1 MRRKSL
7 KVAAMVVMAGTML
20 QFGGCLG
27 GAARLFGT
35 GLIGGAGFTLG
46 GSLNALL
53 GLDTLFAAPAA
64 E

>member
-20 QFGGCLG
+20 QFGGCIG
-27 GAARLFGT
+27 GGLRLFGA
-35 GLIGGAGFTLG
+35 GLVGGAGFNLG
-46 GSLNALL
+46 GSLNSLL

-64 E
+64 P